1 VFIVA
6 AVLLALAIVIEVAST
21 ALLPRTN
28 GFTSPLWS
36 VVVVGGYAVS
46 IGLLAV
52 VVKSIPVSLTYAVW
66 SGAGTALVAVV
77 GLVFLGESLSR
88 LQVTSLVLIVVGV
101 VGLNLTPSH

>member
-1 VFIVA
+1 MA
-6 AVLLALAIVIEVAST
+6 AVLLALAIVIEVTST

-28 GFTSPLWS
+28 GFTNPLWS
-36 VVVVGGYAVS
+36 VAVLGGYAVS

-77 GLVFLGESLSR
+77 GLLFLGESLSR
-88 LQVTSLVLIVVGV
+88 LQVSSLVLIVVGV